1 MTQRLP
7 ERAPS
12 EAQDSPKTAP
22 RAPNETQR
30 VVYLVSFLIL
40 KGFHQCDLPGV
51 VLTCHESITE
61 LDQILNLDSNSQ
73 C

>member
-1 MTQRLP
+1 MVLRQLLHEQVIEILRFP
-7 ERAPS
+7 EQPPA
-12 EAQDSPKTAP
+12 
-22 RAPNETQR
+22 ETQR

-51 VLTCHESITE
+51 VLTCHESLTE

>member
-1 MTQRLP
+1 MVLRQLLHEQVIEILRFP
-7 ERAPS
+7 EQPPA
-12 EAQDSPKTAP
+12 
-22 RAPNETQR
+22 ETQR